1 MRQSRIIES
10 EEHRK
15 EQIRLETWRQLAL
28 ILDRTEDNLTKHIVK
43 VKKSISLP
51 LIKLNSNETHS

>member
-28 ILDRTEDNLTKHIVK
+28 ILGRTEDNLTKHIVK